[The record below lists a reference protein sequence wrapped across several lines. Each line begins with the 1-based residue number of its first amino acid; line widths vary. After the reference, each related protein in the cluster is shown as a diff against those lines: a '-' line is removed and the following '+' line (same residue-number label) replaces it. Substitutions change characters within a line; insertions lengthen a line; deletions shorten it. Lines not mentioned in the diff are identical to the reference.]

1 MIFFEKRGL
10 VEVALLTLFTFG
22 IYYVYWSV
30 VTGRELRRAGGNV
43 PNAFLIIIPFASFYF
58 WYMYAKS
65 YVQIV
70 RNSNDDMDVLVYFL
84 LTLFPLLCPI
94 VFQKGYNEYQD

>member
-1 MIFFEKRGL
+1 MTVFEKRGL

-22 IYYVYWSV
+22 IYYVYWGV
-30 VTGRELRRAGGNV
+30 VTKRELKQAGGDI
-43 PNAFLIIIPFASFYF
+43 PSAFLIIIPFANLYF
-58 WYMYAKS
+58 WYKYAKS

-70 RNSNDDMDVLVYFL
+70 RRSNNDMDVLVYFL
-84 LTLFPLLCPI
+84 LTLFPLLCPV